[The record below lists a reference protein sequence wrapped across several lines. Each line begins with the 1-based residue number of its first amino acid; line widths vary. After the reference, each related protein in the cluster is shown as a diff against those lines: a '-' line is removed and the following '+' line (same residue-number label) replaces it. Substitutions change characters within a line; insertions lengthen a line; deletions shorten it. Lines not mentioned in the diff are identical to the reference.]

1 MVSYLTKAREY
12 RHRQGLLRVCVWEG
26 AGSGHT
32 DMSWSVVSQ
41 TSDPASVRTFPV
53 IMRQENSILESPLVQ
68 ADASVCLLNSYLIL
82 SSSAAGEKPLRTPIP
97 RTPQPLLVVPVSVWH
112 HALPL
117 GRNEAQWWWRRRG
130 CRPESPVLHLR
141 RFLQCLLAFFRSIIH
156 VE

>member
-1 MVSYLTKAREY
+1 MVSYLTKGREY
-12 RHRQGLLRVCVWEG
+12 RHRQGLLRVGVGELGVAILTCPEV
-26 AGSGHT
+26 
-32 DMSWSVVSQ
+32 WSVTQ

-53 IMRQENSILESPLVQ
+53 ITRQENSIPESPLVQ

-117 GRNEAQWWWRRRG
+117 G
-130 CRPESPVLHLR
+130 
-141 RFLQCLLAFFRSIIH
+141 
-156 VE
+156 